1 MRVSGLLFC
10 KHVLLRQ
17 QEWSLL
23 RMHIFCESV
32 KRTA

>member
-10 KHVLLRQ
+10 KHDLLRQ

-23 RMHIFCESV
+23 RMHIFSV
-32 KRTA
+32 KA

>member
-10 KHVLLRQ
+10 KHVLLQ

-23 RMHIFCESV
+23 RMHIFSV
-32 KRTA
+32 KA